1 MHSNEPL
8 KTCWIHGCKF
18 LVYPITTGL
27 MNVGSGGVKYL
38 SCKTTEGPL
47 AVHQEI
53 ANRKGWCFLT
63 RRDHFFES
71 LKLNRL

>member
-1 MHSNEPL
+1 MLKIQVHSNEPL

-53 ANRKGWCFLT
+53 CEQERVVLSHT
-63 RRDHFFES
+63 
-71 LKLNRL
+71 